1 MISTSINRIQK
12 HQLTKILPD
21 VLVLFCCILSVAFS
35 TIESKLSTD
44 AHHWGL
50 MYTNAAYLHKGLI
63 PYREIFIQYGWLTT
77 LIQSLSL
84 NIFGN
89 TVASVGIITGIFY
102 AANIYLSY
110 CLWQR
115 VMNRWLSALSSILM
129 FLVSGYIA
137 YPWANYF
144 SYTFFLISLLFL
156 ITHSQK
162 AKTYLLSG
170 FFLGLSILARQSP
183 IPLLAPIYLYFVL
196 MYFSSDQKLPRLY
209 LKNILTFH
217 IGMIGI
223 VAVFLLYIAKES
235 AFEDWVKQSFT
246 IGMYYKEIFNLEPQR
261 VLPNFAKRIFYP
273 KPNSRSVLYS
283 IVYLNAL
290 IIYGIFFLKC
300 LGKLIKLRKIQFDER
315 DKLLFLFSSVT
326 LFGYL
331 QALHLYNMFRLQ
343 SASSLGLGL
352 VVLSLYQ
359 LSGKFKRWK
368 MVVFTVPLMIFF
380 ILLSNTLLFA
390 KTPVTFVPWDRDLL
404 FSHQLKEP
412 RNIAMLE
419 GKLYDE
425 ETRTYYETLVQTLSS
440 YQCKLEY
447 LVNFTQDGY
456 IPSLSESFKR
466 VQRSPLY
473 DQQLARVIFQDE
485 QRKIAQLLKEG
496 KTILIAAQVE
506 EIPENYQ
513 IAHEIKTPAS
523 TQHWSFNGR
532 SLIGKVTYIA
542 VPKSVS
548 SSCLGS

>member
-1 MISTSINRIQK
+1 MSTSVKLIQK
-12 HQLTKILPD
+12 HQSTKILPD
-21 VLVLFCCILSVAFS
+21 VLVLFCCVLSVAFS
-35 TIESKLSTD
+35 IIESKLSTD

-50 MYTNAAYLHKGLI
+50 MYANAADLHRGLI
-63 PYREIFIQYGWLTT
+63 PYREIFIQYGFLTT

-89 TVASVGIITGIFY
+89 SVVSVGIVTGIFY

-115 VMNRWLSALSSILM
+115 VMDKWLSALSSILM
-129 FLVSGYIA
+129 FLVSGYIT

-156 ITHSQK
+156 TTHSQK

-183 IPLLAPIYLYFVL
+183 IPLLAPIYLYFIL
-196 MYFSSDQKLPRLY
+196 MYFSSNQKLPRPY
-209 LKNILTFH
+209 LKNILVFH
-217 IGMIGI
+217 IGMISI
-223 VAVFLLYIAKES
+223 IAVFLLYIANKS
-235 AFEDWVKQSFT
+235 VFEDWVKQSFT
-246 IGMYYKEIFNLEPQR
+246 IGIYYKKIFNLEPQR
-261 VLPNFAKRIFYP
+261 VLSNFPKRIFYP
-273 KPNSRSVLYS
+273 KPNSRSILYS
-283 IVYLNAL
+283 LVYLNAL
-290 IIYGIFFLKC
+290 IIYGIFFLRC
-300 LGKLIKLRKIQFDER
+300 LGKLIQLRKVQFDER

-343 SASSLGLGL
+343 SASSIGLGL

-368 MVVFTVPLMIFF
+368 MIVFTVPLMVFF
-380 ILLSNTLLFA
+380 IILSNTLLFA
-390 KTPVTFVPWDRDLL
+390 KTPATFVPWDRDLL

-425 ETRTYYETLVQTLSS
+425 ETRTYYETLVQILSS
-440 YQCKLEY
+440 YQCNLEY
-447 LVNFTQDGY
+447 LVNFTMDSY
-456 IPSLSESFKR
+456 IPLLSQSFKR
-466 VQRSPLY
+466 VQRSPFY
-473 DQQLARVIFQDE
+473 DQQLASVIFPDE
-485 QRKIAQLLKEG
+485 QRKTAQLLKEG

-513 IAHEIKTPAS
+513 IAQEIKTPRS
-523 TQHWSFNGR
+523 IQHWSINGR

-542 VPKSVS
+542 VPKSIS
-548 SSCLGS
+548 SSCFGS